1 MNIPR
6 LTRAELRRVEAV
18 HAAATA
24 FASGL
29 YETQAELWSLAVFFE
44 RFIETGAEGTL
55 TDFGPV
61 EYDEDPAAING
72 SAKILRLVPRP

>member
-1 MNIPR
+1 MNTPR

-29 YETQAELWSLAVFFE
+29 YETQAELWSLATFFE
-44 RFIETGAEGTL
+44 RFIETGAKGTL
-55 TDFGPV
+55 ADFGPLDDD
-61 EYDEDPAAING
+61 DEDQDAPG
-72 SAKILRLVPRP
+72 AKILRLVPRP